1 MRSAWWGIWQEIE
14 SLRGDKAGIEAC
26 ARQQGRIHRLDL
38 AFGGLWCQEHYQGQ
52 LQELKKTMVGDV
64 QRLQDTARHPFCSV
78 SDSSWKQKDEVKR
91 HFAQQKAENAR
102 RSCMFGVMH
111 VFLSYRSAC

>member
-78 SDSSWKQKDEVKR
+78 SDSSWKQRTKSSGTLRSKR
-91 HFAQQKAENAR
+91 PKTLADR
-102 RSCMFGVMH
+102 
-111 VFLSYRSAC
+111 ACLE